1 MCRLQR
7 RLQRQLSLLHP
18 MRIIVLS
25 SLTRCIRLEFPAV
38 AVWLMM
44 TGSTFLTSSSKGY
57 GQVNWSARFS
67 GIGTFSSPRV
77 TDLNGDGTGEVI
89 LGAGREEFK
98 ACDSAVTALDGKTG
112 KMLWHIPAIDQV
124 FGSPAFL

>member
-1 MCRLQR
+1 
-7 RLQRQLSLLHP
+7 

-44 TGSTFLTSSSKGY
+44 TGSTFLTSISKGY

-89 LGAGREEFK
+89 LGAGREEFIK
-98 ACDSAVTALDGKTG
+98 LLPFVGARRVGSRFAKRRNSSGK
-112 KMLWHIPAIDQV
+112 P
-124 FGSPAFL
+124 